1 MHMEHEKPGYSD
13 PFLLSSRF
21 LINLLVVQVGFW
33 LSAAF
38 TALHDLASLSLIASN
53 GKHKSDN
60 TVYLFHYMVKL
71 FVLLTKYSIDGAE
84 DAPAIHDRE

>member
-1 MHMEHEKPGYSD
+1 MHIEHEKPGYSD

-38 TALHDLASLSLIASN
+38 TALHDLASLS
-53 GKHKSDN
+53 
-60 TVYLFHYMVKL
+60 
-71 FVLLTKYSIDGAE
+71 
-84 DAPAIHDRE
+84 DRQ